1 MEFEDILAIICLV
14 VIVVCSVLPI
24 HLTARARR
32 AQPLRHPMGWV
43 SYTELL
49 ARARQ
54 TNWLSGPIEPLPRR
68 PVYGPFSSEA
78 SNKAIALLKRWLSP
92 EQRRELEKRGS
103 FDVVGC
109 HTGRRYR
116 IHPGKLNN
124 VRILQDNVEVA
135 ALCFAPTDAGFLPE
149 ADIMLAQK
157 IALETNEK
165 AALKVAHQSSRY
177 PCSLVL

>member
-1 MEFEDILAIICLV
+1 LEFEDILAIICLV

-32 AQPLRHPMGWV
+32 AQPLRQPMGWV

-49 ARARQ
+49 A
-54 TNWLSGPIEPLPRR
+54 NGLSGQTEPLPRR
-68 PVYGPFSSEA
+68 PVYGPFNSEA
-78 SNKAIALLKRWLSP
+78 SNKALALLKRWLSP

-109 HTGRRYR
+109 DTGRYR

-135 ALCFAPTDAGFLPE
+135 ELCFVPTDADFLPE

-157 IALETNEK
+157 IALETN
-165 AALKVAHQSSRY
+165 
-177 PCSLVL
+177 

>member
-1 MEFEDILAIICLV
+1 LEFEDIFLAVICLV
-14 VIVVCSVLPI
+14 VIAVYPGLHI
-24 HLTARARR
+24 YLMARARR
-32 AQPLRHPMGWV
+32 AQPLWHPMGRV
-43 SYTELL
+43 SELL
-49 ARARQ
+49 AYA
-54 TNWLSGPIEPLPRR
+54 LSAPIEPLPRR

-78 SNKAIALLKRWLSP
+78 SNKALALLKRWLSP

-165 AALKVAHQSSRY
+165 AALKVAHQSS
-177 PCSLVL
+177 PLSLLPSRPRH

>member
-1 MEFEDILAIICLV
+1 
-14 VIVVCSVLPI
+14 
-24 HLTARARR
+24 
-32 AQPLRHPMGWV
+32 MGWV
-43 SYTELL
+43 SYIELL
-49 ARARQ
+49 A
-54 TNWLSGPIEPLPRR
+54 NGLSGTIEPLPRL
-68 PVYGPFSSEA
+68 VYGPFSSEA
-78 SNKAIALLKRWLSP
+78 SNKALALLKRWLSP

-135 ALCFAPTDAGFLPE
+135 ALCFAPSDAGFLPE

-157 IALETNEK
+157 IARQT
-165 AALKVAHQSSRY
+165 RRRR
-177 PCSLVL
+177 

>member
-1 MEFEDILAIICLV
+1 
-14 VIVVCSVLPI
+14 
-24 HLTARARR
+24 
-32 AQPLRHPMGWV
+32 MGWV

-49 ARARQ
+49 A
-54 TNWLSGPIEPLPRR
+54 NGLSAPIGPLLRP

-78 SNKAIALLKRWLSP
+78 SNKALALLKRWLSP
-92 EQRRELEKRGS
+92 EQCKELEKRGS

-116 IHPGKLNN
+116 IHPGKSNN

-165 AALKVAHQSSRY
+165 AALKVAHLSPRF